1 MYTRRITKST
11 NGHLCPFVLARD
23 GDAYVI
29 IAGQG
34 PALLGNFLNKI
45 KKHHF
50 ALPKAKKR

>member
-1 MYTRRITKST
+1 MPVITKST
-11 NGHLCPFVLARD
+11 NGHLCPFLLARD

-45 KKHHF
+45 KKLTTV